1 MTTLARERQLA
12 LVALAAR
19 APSPHNIQ
27 PARWRFDGDTV
38 ELWEDTGRWLAVG
51 DPTGRDNRI
60 ALGMAWEGMA
70 IALSN
75 QDLALQLDTSIALD
89 YPPPKLG
96 HRRAACGV
104 LRKVAARDALFPALE
119 QRASYRGR
127 FAQARSAQLETLDS
141 CIVKHAS
148 TAVALPATAP
158 ALVAPWQDLATV
170 EGLKDSAFTRE
181 LHDWMRFSSRDPRW
195 ERDGLSAD
203 CLALSKFEAWSAA
216 FTLRPAVVKIL
227 SALSLTRFFVSEA
240 EEVKSAARIA
250 LIHQSAGG
258 DAFATGRAWYRFWL
272 ALDLVDMGGVP
283 MSALSDAPA
292 YAHQLL
298 AAYPLPAG
306 RELVNVMRL
315 GAKPVKVIARSARL
329 PANELLF
336 DR

>member
-1 MTTLARERQLA
+1 MLARERQLA

-38 ELWEDTGRWLAVG
+38 ELWEDTARWLAVG

-104 LRKVAARDALFPALE
+104 LRKIAARDALLPALE
-119 QRASYRGR
+119 RRASYRSR
-127 FAQARSAQLETLDS
+127 FAQARSSQLETLDS
-141 CIVKHAS
+141 CIVEHAS
-148 TAVALPATAP
+148 LAIALPATAP
-158 ALVAPWQDLATV
+158 ALVALWQDLATV
-170 EGLKDSAFTRE
+170 EGLKESVFTRE
-181 LHDWMRFSSRDPRW
+181 LHHWMRFSSRDPRW
-195 ERDGLSAD
+195 GRDGLSTD

-216 FTLRPAVVKIL
+216 LVLRPAVMKIL

-240 EEVKSAARIA
+240 EEVKSAARIS
-250 LIHQSAGG
+250 LIHQPAGG

-272 ALDLVDMGGVP
+272 ALDLIDMGGVP
-283 MSALSDAPA
+283 MSALNDSHA
-292 YAHQLL
+292 YAHKLL

-315 GAKPVKVIARSARL
+315 GPKPAGMIARSARL
-329 PANELLF
+329 PADELLL